1 MIPEIGHLLL
11 IGALTV
17 SFIGGF
23 LPALNAA
30 RQNITDALR
39 SL

>member
-1 MIPEIGHLLL
+1 MQGL
-11 IGALTV
+11 ILALV
-17 SFIGGF
+17 VGFIGGF

-39 SL
+39 AL